1 MCELCYPAWQGYG
14 WGGWSQTDGLV
25 GPPPA
30 GFGGW
35 PPSGPLVP
43 LENFPPGAPPG
54 WPYAYVTGQQQHP
67 HGGPSSHRVKAALS
81 RLQHAVD
88 MTDHGHG
95 SLADVQAAFD
105 GLRSAMKSTWPSGG
119 PNGPVG

>member
-14 WGGWSQTDGLV
+14 WGGYPQTDGLV

-35 PPSGPLVP
+35 PPGGPVVP
-43 LENFPPGAPPG
+43 LENFPQGAPPG
-54 WPYAYVTGQQQHP
+54 WPYAYVTGQ
-67 HGGPSSHRVKAALS
+67 HGQGSHRVKAAIS
-81 RLQHAVD
+81 RLSHAVES
-88 MTDHGHG
+88 TERGHG
-95 SLADVQAAFD
+95 SLSDVQAALD
-105 GLRSAMKSTWPSGG
+105 GLRGAMRATWPSGG